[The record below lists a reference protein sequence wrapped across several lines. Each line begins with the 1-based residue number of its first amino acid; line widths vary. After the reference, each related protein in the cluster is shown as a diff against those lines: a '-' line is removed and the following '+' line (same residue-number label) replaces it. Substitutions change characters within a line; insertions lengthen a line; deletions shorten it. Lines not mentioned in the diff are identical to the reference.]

1 MGRLSADVMKYQIII
16 LLMFS
21 LYSMSAQ
28 DDVNDN
34 QDTAS
39 VRKSP
44 KIEFAEMSKS
54 PTGALVRSLLIPG
67 WGQLYVEN
75 YWKAPLMFGG
85 FVGVGSIIY
94 WNHDNYRSAIDEIES
109 YAGEPDDF
117 ELQVLKNKRDFY
129 RDQRD
134 LGGLYML
141 GVYLISAV
149 DAYVGAHLYDFNVDD
164 DLSFDLRPNRMG
176 MIEFQIKYRLK

>member
-1 MGRLSADVMKYQIII
+1 MKYYLFI
-16 LLMFS
+16 LFFLPV
-21 LYSMSAQ
+21 YSMSAQ
-28 DDVNDN
+28 DNSEDN
-34 QDTAS
+34 KDTLSA
-39 VRKSP
+39 RKLP
-44 KIEFAEMSKS
+44 AIEFAEMTKS
-54 PTGALVRSLLIPG
+54 PTGALVRSLVIPG

-85 FVGVGSIIY
+85 FVGVGSIIL
-94 WNHDNYRSAIDEIES
+94 WNHDNYRSAIDEIDLYS
-109 YAGEPDDF
+109 GEETDF

-134 LGGLYML
+134 LSGLYML

-164 DLSFDLRPNRMG
+164 DLSFYVKPNKIG
-176 MIEFQIKYRLK
+176 IIEFHIKYRIK